1 MTNVF
6 DVVLSLVFLFS
17 IINILH
23 LFVIIHFLK
32 LKQNACCPNEIEK
45 LNINFVT
52 SLFDKGFAKLTSQL

>member
-23 LFVIIHFLK
+23 LFVIINFLK
-32 LKQNACCPNEIEK
+32 LRHNACYPNEIEK
-45 LNINFVT
+45 LNINLVT
-52 SLFDKGFAKLTSQL
+52 SLFDKGFAKLAS